1 MDQAANTFV
10 DELVKVSDKD
20 FVDDVKV
27 KDKVCRFSFDIML
40 QSWYCGPAD
49 GRDVIGEHR

>member
-40 QSWYCGPAD
+40 QCLMGDSCD
-49 GRDVIGEHR
+49 IQTRN